1 MKGEFIERRIVTGL
15 IVSNDFMRRIARF
28 WEDTFLESPEFQKI
42 ARWCLDHFDKY
53 EKVPDRDIEMI
64 YIDNLQKG
72 SLSKAEGE
80 IIEEILTRISDDYER
95 GDLFNSGYLF
105 DRATAYFRHRDQI
118 ELRDRYDD
126 LVDAGDVERADEL
139 LRSYA
144 PKSFVTTIGLEVG
157 SEEGYKAIEEAF
169 SIVSQPVVKYPG
181 PIGQMMNPHLI
192 RGGFVAFLAPEK
204 RGKTWYMMDIALRAL
219 RQQANVAFFQAGDLT
234 QAQMLRRMCI
244 YFSRRSDDPAYCKPR
259 YRAVGDCIRNQFDVC
274 KRKDRNCAFGI
285 YDDEMDRFIAE
296 PHEFEKLSNLIEK
309 AQEFDDYR
317 PCDSHGCKDRQA
329 TVWVVEEPEK
339 EPLTGKEAVD
349 FARAFFTKW
358 KRRFKLHCAPSG
370 SLSTED
376 MRRVL
381 DEWEN
386 QDDFVPDVIVT
397 DYADIMASP
406 EREYRHKQDGIWR
419 GLRGISQERHSL
431 VITATQ
437 ADARSYGQ
445 SILNLSNFSEDKR
458 KYAHVTAMFGLNQ
471 DPKGREKQLGILRV
485 NELLVREGIFNSN
498 NDVVVLQDLGSG
510 RPFTESYAP
519 VRI

>member
-1 MKGEFIERRIVTGL
+1 
-15 IVSNDFMRRIARF
+15 
-28 WEDTFLESPEFQKI
+28 
-42 ARWCLDHFDKY
+42 
-53 EKVPDRDIEMI
+53 
-64 YIDNLQKG
+64 
-72 SLSKAEGE
+72 
-80 IIEEILTRISDDYER
+80 
-95 GDLFNSGYLF
+95 
-105 DRATAYFRHRDQI
+105 
-118 ELRDRYDD
+118 
-126 LVDAGDVERADEL
+126 
-139 LRSYA
+139 
-144 PKSFVTTIGLEVG
+144 
-157 SEEGYKAIEEAF
+157 
-169 SIVSQPVVKYPG
+169 
-181 PIGQMMNPHLI
+181 
-192 RGGFVAFLAPEK
+192 
-204 RGKTWYMMDIALRAL
+204 MMDIALRAL

-309 AQEFDDYR
+309 AEEFNDYR

-431 VITATQ
+431 LITATQ

-510 RPFTESYAP
+510 RPFTESYTP